1 MTNGA
6 MKLCAGVALPLTML
20 LSSGL
25 AQAQETAATPTV
37 SDDVLSRGANVSLA
51 PLRIEMD
58 GEQRAETLRVYN
70 PSPRAIGVQVRAFG
84 WKQEAGKDVYFPSND
99 VMVSP
104 SIITIAPGDTQIF
117 RVVRRDRP
125 AEGERRYRVA
135 VDQLPDPELLRGG
148 EAQARIRFTIPMF
161 IDRATAQPANIAW
174 SVGSDGL
181 TATNSGQ
188 QTARLVNLS
197 LKDAQGQPIPV
208 ETGGLHYIQG
218 GSTLNWVMPGG
229 CPTGA
234 VTISAMIDSQVI
246 DVPAANTCG

>member
-1 MTNGA
+1 
-6 MKLCAGVALPLTML
+6 MKLCAGVMLPLAAL
-20 LSSGL
+20 LSSGV
-25 AQAQETAATPTV
+25 AGAQEDTSTPTV

-84 WKQEAGKDVYFPSND
+84 WKQESGADVYFPSND
-99 VMVSP
+99 VMISP

-117 RVVRRDRP
+117 RVVRRDLP
-125 AEGERRYRVA
+125 AAGERRYRVA

-161 IDRATAQPANIAW
+161 IDRETAQPAQIAW
-174 SVGSDGL
+174 SIGSDGL

-188 QTARLVNLS
+188 QTARMVNLS
-197 LKDAQGQPIPV
+197 LTDAAGQPV
-208 ETGGLHYIQG
+208 TAETGGLHYIHG
-218 GSTLNWVMPGG
+218 GSSRSWTIPGG
-229 CPTGA
+229 CPTGP
-234 VTISAMIDSQVI
+234 VTVSASIDNQV
-246 DVPAANTCG
+246 VNVQATNTCG